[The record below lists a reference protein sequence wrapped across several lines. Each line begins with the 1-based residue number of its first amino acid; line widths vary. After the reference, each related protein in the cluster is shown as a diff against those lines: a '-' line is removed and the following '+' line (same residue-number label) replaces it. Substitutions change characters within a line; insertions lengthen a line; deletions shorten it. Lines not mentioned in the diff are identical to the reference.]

1 MSIWLIKFKTA
12 YSLGLINI
20 LRVAIYRIGIRTSL
34 HKACHIHHNIPLGPY
49 FNSPTLTSSDLK
61 STSRW
66 SNSGILFSHIN
77 LPLDGKFPDW
87 HKNFLTGQKF
97 TAPLKEWW
105 KIDDFN
111 NSVGDIKVV
120 WELSRMDWVL
130 AFAQRAQI
138 GDSVSLNRLNSWLSD
153 WSFKNPSFYGP
164 NWKCGQEASI
174 RVIHLA
180 CAAIILNQVNNPT
193 KSLQELIVVHLKRIE
208 STLSYAI
215 AQDNNHGTSEAA
227 ALYIGGSWLS
237 SLGWSEGI
245 KWEKKGRYWLENRAK
260 KLIADDGSFCQ
271 YSLNYHRMMLDTFSF
286 IEVWRRKIKSDK
298 FSKSFKIKIEHA
310 TNWLYQII
318 SSTSGEGPNLG
329 ANDGSRILPLT
340 DSNYSDFRP
349 TIQLAMAIFKEKCAY
364 KQDGV
369 WNNQLRWLGVSLKEN
384 MAKRKENLDSVN
396 GGYSIIRANNTMA
409 MLRYPNF
416 LFRPSQ
422 ADLLHLDFWIDG
434 KNILRDAGS
443 YSYNSTPDL
452 SKYFSGT
459 IAHNTVQFDDRDQM
473 PKISRFLFGHW
484 LKVINF
490 LPITKCDDGYKTRAG
505 YIDNLG
511 ASHNREV
518 KLNNSLCEVKDEIK
532 GFKDKAILRWRLSP
546 GDWNIKKDNN
556 RIIIKNNQFQI
567 IIISNVE
574 ILRYEIVNGWE
585 SNLYLHKKNCQVIE
599 IEINDYGSITS
610 NFTW

>member
-1 MSIWLIKFKTA
+1 MSIWLIKLKTA

-20 LRVAIYRIGIRTSL
+20 LRVLIYRIGIRTRF
-34 HKACHIHHNIPLGPY
+34 HKACQLDHNIPLGPY
-49 FNSPTLTSSDLK
+49 FNSPISVSSDLK
-61 STSRW
+61 PMSRW
-66 SNSGILFSHIN
+66 NNSGILFSHIN

-97 TAPLKEWW
+97 STPLKEWW

-120 WELSRMDWVL
+120 WEISRMDWVL
-130 AFAQRAQI
+130 AFAQRAQT
-138 GDSVSLNRLNSWLSD
+138 GDSASLNRLNSWLSD
-153 WSFKNPSFYGP
+153 WSSKNPSFYGP

-193 KSLQELIVVHLKRIE
+193 KSLKELILVHLKRIE

-227 ALYIGGSWLS
+227 ALFIGGSWLS
-237 SLGWSEGI
+237 LSGQAEGI

-260 KLIADDGSFCQ
+260 KLIADDGSFSQ
-271 YSLNYHRMMLDTFSF
+271 YSLNYHRLMLDTFSF
-286 IEVWRRKIKSDK
+286 AELWRRKIKSDN
-298 FSKSFKIKIEHA
+298 FSKSFKVKIEHA

-364 KQDGV
+364 EHDGA
-369 WNNQLRWLGVSLKEN
+369 WNDQLRWLGVSLKKN
-384 MAKRKENLDSVN
+384 IAKKKENLDSVD
-396 GGYSIIRANNTMA
+396 GGYSIIRINNIMA
-409 MLRYPNF
+409 ILRYPNF
-416 LFRPSQ
+416 YFRPSQ
-422 ADLLHLDFWIDG
+422 ADLLHLDFWVDG
-434 KNILRDAGS
+434 ENILRDAGS

-459 IAHNTVQFDDRDQM
+459 IAHNTVQFDGRDQM
-473 PKISRFLFGHW
+473 PKISRFLFGNW

-490 LPITKCDDGYKTRAG
+490 LPITKCEDGYKTRAG

-511 ASHNREV
+511 AFHTREV
-518 KLNNSLCEVKDEIK
+518 TLTNSSCEVKDDIK

-546 GDWNIKKDNN
+546 GDWNIEKDQN
-556 RIIIKNNQFQI
+556 RIIIKNNQFQTI
-567 IIISNVE
+567 ILSSVE

-585 SNLYLHKKNCQVIE
+585 SNLYLDKQDCQVVE
-599 IEINDYGSITS
+599 IEVNDYGSIIS
-610 NFTW
+610 KFTW